1 MACAAKSGGEDIR
14 TIRHE
19 YAKQFGFNMQALA
32 KDLRKHE
39 IEHPERLVTFP
50 AKPVHQRKTA

>member
-1 MACAAKSGGEDIR
+1 MHNDPIVEDIR

-19 YAKQFGFNMQALA
+19 YAKQFGFNIQALA

-39 IEHPERLVTFP
+39 TEHPERLVTFP